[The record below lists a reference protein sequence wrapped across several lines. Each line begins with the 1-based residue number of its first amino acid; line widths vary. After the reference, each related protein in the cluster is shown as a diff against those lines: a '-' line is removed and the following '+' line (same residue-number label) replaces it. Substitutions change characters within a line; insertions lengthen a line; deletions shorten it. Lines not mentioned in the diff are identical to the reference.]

1 MRKIVLP
8 FFATLLLF
16 SPAFQLSA
24 QILDKP
30 FIRLVVPE
38 QDTTV
43 TDAPRYRLS
52 ASTNPGNK
60 VTVNG
65 AAFKVYE
72 SGAFVGLLDL
82 REGQNSLLIVA
93 VAPDGQKAMRS
104 FQITRTPPV
113 ASTRADTLM
122 IEDIM
127 MEPSTDLWLKEGDV
141 LTVQMKAT
149 PGKTATFM
157 NGLQMSERRGVETG
171 GLLGVYRGIYR
182 VKTTDTLANQLIQF
196 KLQDSSGR
204 VVSKISPVRV
214 SFISNKVPL
223 VGVVKGDRP
232 FLNAGLGKD
241 RLGGAKLSF
250 IDSGV
255 RLAITGKAEG
265 QYRVALTEN
274 QEAWIPDDMVDL
286 QPQGAYPPFS
296 LTGSMRIYGES
307 KFDYVA
313 ISLDDK
319 LPFATTTD
327 SDPTRINID
336 IFGAV
341 SNTNWITDEMTATE
355 ITNVYYTQVEKNL
368 FRLTIELRHKQVWGY
383 GLSYRDNTLIVK
395 VKRQPEKLDLDGLSI
410 VVDAGHGG
418 TNKGAIG
425 ATGVM
430 EKDLTLAIATHL
442 KTLLEKKGASVIM
455 TRTNDESSFNSDRI
469 RRILPLNADLLISI
483 HANSIGFMT
492 DPLSVKGVSTFY
504 KYICYK
510 PLSHFILDE
519 VVKSDLTMFGNVG
532 NFNFSLN
539 SVTELPN
546 VLVETAFVSNPE
558 DEMKLLNEEFRR
570 DIADRIVD
578 GVQAFLDWC
587 GE

>member
-38 QDTTV
+38 QDTIV
-43 TDAPRYRLS
+43 TDSPRYRLS

-336 IFGAV
+336 LFGAV

-418 TNKGAIG
+418 ANKGAIG

>member
-1 MRKIVLP
+1 MRKFVPP

-43 TDAPRYRLS
+43 TDAARYRLS

-182 VKTTDTLANQLIQF
+182 VKATDTLANQLIQF

-336 IFGAV
+336 LFGAV

-383 GLSYRDNTLIVK
+383 GLSYRNNTLIVK

-558 DEMKLLNEEFRR
+558 DEMKLLNDEFRR